1 MIQCKVTLPTSI
13 KTIRSSSLSGC
24 TSLTE
29 INIDQLTALAIIE
42 GNAFKG
48 VFTSAG
54 NLSLKIP
61 SSLTTLSSKAFKS
74 AGAGLRTILFTGK
87 KFSRKANTF
96 TGTKIEN
103 IIFQDTGAGS
113 GFSNITY

>member
-13 KTIRSSSLSGC
+13 ITIRSSSLSGC

-48 VFTSAG
+48 VFASAG

-61 SSLTTLSSKAFKS
+61 SSLTTLSSKAFES

-87 KFSRKANTF
+87 QFGRKANTF

-103 IIFQDTGAGS
+103 IIFQDTGTGS
-113 GFSNITY
+113 